1 MENQINIIQHKF
13 EKIFPF
19 YFVVNENLV
28 VEACGESLKKLHNN
42 IPNDNFNKTFTLVR
56 PSIENISFEKLQN
69 LQNNLVVIEFFE
81 NKKVKLRGQFEM
93 LTNEKKLFFI
103 GSPWLDSLETI
114 VQNNLT
120 LNDFANHDSLV
131 DLLHVIKANEI
142 ATDDLKILLQTVHEQ
157 KKHLTAAYKTLDE
170 QKFFYEEI
178 LNKIPADLVVFNSNH
193 EYTFINP
200 NAVKDSE
207 LRAWLIGK
215 KDEDY
220 AILKNKP
227 FAQFSQ
233 RRLVFLDAK
242 NSKSQKSFEEKIL
255 KPNGEEQWM
264 LRIFFPVLNEKN
276 EVDIIIGYGLDITS
290 IKNIQKQIAQNEE
303 RYRDVIDNSLAV
315 ITTHN
320 LKGEILSVNPM
331 VSKVY
336 GYETEELI
344 GANIINFIPN
354 DDRPTYLKY
363 ITDLLKYKQISGTIK
378 LILKEETGKE
388 PYVIGFAID
397 ITERVNAEKE
407 LEFAKN
413 ASEKQA
419 EAMQIFLANM
429 SHEIRTP
436 MNAIVGMGNLLSK
449 TGLNSNQLF
458 YSKTI
463 NTAAENLLKILNDIL
478 DLSKIKIGKLSIE
491 KIAFDPK
498 EVLARAMS
506 VMMHKAE
513 EKGIAFTN
521 SFCDTRLS
529 NVLIGDPFRLNQVL
543 LNLVSNA
550 IKFTE
555 KGSVNIDFEVLNQ
568 YSKKQHIRI
577 TVSDTGIGMSK
588 TFSKNLFQKFTQ
600 EDESTTRK
608 YGGTGLGMSICREL
622 VEMMNGKI
630 YAESSKGVG
639 SKFFVEIVLEKGSSD
654 QLSSSSKIGNL
665 DINISDSKILLAD
678 DNEVNRLVVTT
689 ILNHNG
695 CIIDEA
701 ENGIEV
707 LGKLKNNHY
716 DVILMDIQ
724 MPLLDGIEATKK
736 IRQSNIN
743 IPIIALTAFA
753 LKGDEEKFLSVGM
766 NDYLVKPFKEN
777 DLLNIISKWL
787 SQNKKSSAKVINT
800 IKDTTITTP
809 QNAKLYSLDTLKEI
823 SRGNEDFVK
832 KMTTLF
838 CDQTEIAVTEI
849 KEHFANNELDKVS
862 SLAHKIK
869 PSLDN
874 LKIDSLKTVI
884 REIEKDAKENINNES
899 IKKKIDI
906 LDEVISK
913 VIVELRN
920 S

>member
-1 MENQINIIQHKF
+1 MAIKLENQINIIQHKF

-103 GSPWLDSLETI
+103 GSPWFDSLETI

-120 LNDFANHDSLV
+120 LNDFAKHDSLV

-200 NAVKDSE
+200 KAVKDSK

-227 FAQFSQ
+227 FDQFSQ

-255 KPNGEEQWM
+255 KPNGEEEWV
-264 LRIFFPVLNEKN
+264 LRNFFPVLNEKN

-303 RYRDVIDNSLAV
+303 RYRDVIYNSLAV

-354 DDRPTYLKY
+354 DDRPPAYLKY

-378 LILKEETGKE
+378 LIHKSGKVIYAFYNNILKEETGKE

-449 TGLNSNQLF
+449 TELNSNQLF

-513 EKGIAFTN
+513 EKT
-521 SFCDTRLS
+521 L
-529 NVLIGDPFRLNQVL
+529 
-543 LNLVSNA
+543 
-550 IKFTE
+550 
-555 KGSVNIDFEVLNQ
+555 
-568 YSKKQHIRI
+568 
-577 TVSDTGIGMSK
+577 
-588 TFSKNLFQKFTQ
+588 
-600 EDESTTRK
+600 
-608 YGGTGLGMSICREL
+608 
-622 VEMMNGKI
+622 
-630 YAESSKGVG
+630 
-639 SKFFVEIVLEKGSSD
+639 
-654 QLSSSSKIGNL
+654 
-665 DINISDSKILLAD
+665 NIS
-678 DNEVNRLVVTT
+678 
-689 ILNHNG
+689 
-695 CIIDEA
+695 
-701 ENGIEV
+701 
-707 LGKLKNNHY
+707 
-716 DVILMDIQ
+716 
-724 MPLLDGIEATKK
+724 
-736 IRQSNIN
+736 
-743 IPIIALTAFA
+743 
-753 LKGDEEKFLSVGM
+753 EK
-766 NDYLVKPFKEN
+766 
-777 DLLNIISKWL
+777 
-787 SQNKKSSAKVINT
+787 
-800 IKDTTITTP
+800 
-809 QNAKLYSLDTLKEI
+809 
-823 SRGNEDFVK
+823 
-832 KMTTLF
+832 
-838 CDQTEIAVTEI
+838 
-849 KEHFANNELDKVS
+849 
-862 SLAHKIK
+862 
-869 PSLDN
+869 
-874 LKIDSLKTVI
+874 
-884 REIEKDAKENINNES
+884 
-899 IKKKIDI
+899 
-906 LDEVISK
+906 
-913 VIVELRN
+913 
-920 S
+920 